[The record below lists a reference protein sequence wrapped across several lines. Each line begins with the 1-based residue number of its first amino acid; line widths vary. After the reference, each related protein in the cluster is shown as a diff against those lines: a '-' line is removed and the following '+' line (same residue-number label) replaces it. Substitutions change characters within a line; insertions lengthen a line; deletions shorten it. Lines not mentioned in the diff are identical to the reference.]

1 LEDSNAGSGGER
13 VLWSAIAVLQ
23 TKEPQIISIIYS
35 GDIDATKTQILDK
48 VKVIVFVDIA

>member
-48 VKVIVFVDIA
+48 VKVIDIA